1 MMVMTAKVDMKKIA
15 LGLAAVVA
23 LVICLILLLGG
34 GEPTENTAAPAPS
47 SNDGRV
53 KFLSDF
59 GWDVTS
65 SPTESSQ
72 VKIPAESSPVF
83 DRYNALQKKQGY
95 DLSKFAGKN
104 VMRYVYQLNNFPGA
118 TGPVYATLLVY
129 KDAVIGGDVTDTSVG
144 GRIRGFKMPEASKP
158 TSPTTGSAPAPTA
171 PADGSTP
178 APAVT
183 EPQQAPSPVPNPVTN
198 LLPNSASDQASD
210 SSSNPAS
217 NPVQ

>member
-15 LGLAAVVA
+15 LGLAAVAA
-23 LVICLILLLGG
+23 LVISLILLLGG
-34 GEPTENTAAPAPS
+34 GEPAEKTAAPAPS
-47 SNDGRV
+47 NNDGRV

-59 GWDVTS
+59 GWEVTN

-129 KDAVIGGDVTDTSVG
+129 KDEIIGGDVTDTSVG
-144 GRIRGFKMPEASKP
+144 GRIRGFKMPDATKP
-158 TSPTTGSAPAPTA
+158 TSPAAESVPAPTA
-171 PADGSTP
+171 SADSS
-178 APAVT
+178 APTT
-183 EPQQAPSPVPNPVTN
+183 EPQQTPSPVPNPVTN
-198 LLPNSASDQASD
+198 LIPS
-210 SSSNPAS
+210 PAT